1 MRYVWFLWLFVG
13 IARAGWA
20 QPDKQPLL
28 VGAFTLPSGELP
40 LNKSLYHFEDSTGA
54 LSIPKVIQR
63 REQGQFAPS
72 ISPTFRQD
80 FGYNTSVQWLYFEL
94 ESIQQ
99 ADLMLEIEYA
109 NIDQVELFEVS
120 RQQIRSVALTG
131 DRFRFSQRPYVNN
144 NYVFPLHIPAGEKAG
159 YYLRFSQP
167 NAILSFFIRLW
178 PRNVFS
184 HVDRDEYFIW
194 GIYIG
199 IICIVLVVTLVMLL
213 ATRDRVYLW
222 YALYLHFMTM
232 HLFSDAGLAFQYLWP
247 DTPQI
252 NAYSPVYLYVWAA
265 MVAQITFMQFF
276 VHQTAKNSRVFRW
289 INLFKFVVLGA
300 LTTVIGIQAAE
311 LDGRET
317 YLYNLVASATRYFV
331 ILLLL
336 LTAISLYESVRRSAQ
351 QQGEKIIRYY
361 VYALIVQSTGFSV
374 VAFINFSQN
383 QGWVL
388 PFDVETYV
396 VMGIT
401 VFLDIVFFSYGLAYR
416 YRAFRQT
423 NRALELTLLEAQ
435 QESQQRVINALE
447 DERRRLAQ
455 DLHDDVGA
463 TLATAKGYLSVLSR
477 DSTSTALLHS
487 QALLDR
493 AAHELRTLSHQL
505 MPRQFDQIGLARAI
519 EQTIQNLVG
528 DRTQIEF
535 VSVGQVKR
543 LDAQSEML
551 VFSMATDLLR
561 QVQQRPDATEATVQ
575 LIYHPDRL
583 NLTVEDNGLNV
594 PDDVAESS
602 WRSLHTKAAYLNA
615 DLLIDA
621 NEQGH
626 SVMLSIPFSGSRY
639 GS

>member
-1 MRYVWFLWLFVG
+1 MRYVWFLWLFLG
-13 IARAGWA
+13 IARAGWS
-20 QPDKQPLL
+20 QSDQQPLL
-28 VGAFTLPSGELP
+28 VGASTLPSGELP
-40 LNKSLYHFEDSTGA
+40 LRNALYRLEDSTGK
-54 LSIPKVIQR
+54 LTIREVIHR
-63 REQGQFAPS
+63 RGQSQFTPS
-72 ISPTFRQD
+72 VSPTFRQD

-94 ESIQQ
+94 ESVQQ

-109 NIDQVELFEVS
+109 NIDQVELFEV
-120 RQQIRSVALTG
+120 RNQRVRSVALTG
-131 DRFRFSQRPYVNN
+131 DRFRFSRRPYVNN
-144 NYVFPLHIPAGEKAG
+144 NYVFPLRIPAGGKAG
-159 YYLRFSQP
+159 YYLRFDRP

-184 HVDRDEYFIW
+184 HIDRDEYFIW

-199 IICIVLVVTLVMLL
+199 VICIVLVVTLVMLL
-213 ATRDRVYLW
+213 ATRDRIYLW

-232 HLFSDAGLAFQYLWP
+232 HLFSDAGLGFQYLWP

-276 VHQTAKNSRVFRW
+276 IHQTAKNSRVFRW
-289 INLFKFVVLGA
+289 INLFKFVVIGTL
-300 LTTVIGIQAAE
+300 LLVVGIQAIE

-317 YLYNLVASATRYFV
+317 YLYNLISSATRYFV
-331 ILLLL
+331 IILLL

-351 QQGEKIIRYY
+351 QQGDKIIRYY
-361 VYALIVQSTGFSV
+361 VYALIIQFTGFLI
-374 VAFINFSQN
+374 VAFINFCQN
-383 QGWVL
+383 QGWAL
-388 PFDVETYV
+388 PFDIETYV
-396 VMGIT
+396 IMGIT

-416 YRAFRQT
+416 YNSFRQT
-423 NRALELTLLEAQ
+423 NRALELNLLEAR
-435 QESQQRVINALE
+435 QESQRRVIDVLE

-463 TLATAKGYLSVLSR
+463 TLATAKGYLSMLSR
-477 DSTSTALLHS
+477 DSASTPLLHS
-487 QALLDR
+487 QALLDH

-505 MPRQFDQIGLARAI
+505 MPRHFEQIGLAKAI
-519 EQTIQNLVG
+519 EQTIRNVAG
-528 DRTQIEF
+528 DHTQVEF
-535 VSVGQVKR
+535 VSVGEIKR

-561 QVQQRPDATEATVQ
+561 RVQQRPDATEATVQ

-583 NLTVEDNGLNV
+583 NLTVEDNGLNTN
-594 PDDVAESS
+594 DEDTATS
-602 WRSLHTKAAYLNA
+602 WRSIHTKAEYLNA

-626 SVMLSIPFSGSRY
+626 SVMVSIPLSTP
-639 GS
+639 

>member
-1 MRYVWFLWLFVG
+1 MKYVWFLWLFLG

-20 QPDKQPLL
+20 QPGQQPLL
-28 VGAFTLPSGELP
+28 VGASRLPSGEL
-40 LNKSLYHFEDSTGA
+40 SLRDALYRLEDSTGK
-54 LSIPKVIQR
+54 LTIREVIRR
-63 REQGQFAPS
+63 REQGQFTPS
-72 ISPTFRQD
+72 VSPTFRQD
-80 FGYNTSVQWLYFEL
+80 FGYNTSVQWLYVEL
-94 ESIQQ
+94 ESVQK

-109 NIDQVELFEVS
+109 NIDQVELFEV
-120 RQQIRSVALTG
+120 RNQRVRSVALTG

-144 NYVFPLHIPAGEKAG
+144 NYVFPLRIPAGEKAG
-159 YYLRFSQP
+159 YYLRFDRP

-178 PRNVFS
+178 PRTVFS
-184 HVDRDEYFIW
+184 HIDRDEYFIW

-199 IICIVLVVTLVMLL
+199 VICIVLVVTLVMLL
-213 ATRDRVYLW
+213 ATRDRIYLW

-252 NAYSPVYLYVWAA
+252 NAYSPVYLYVWLA
-265 MVAQITFMQFF
+265 MVAQITFLQFF
-276 VHQTAKNSRVFRW
+276 IHQTAHNSRVFRW
-289 INLFKFVVLGA
+289 INWFKLVVIGTL
-300 LTTVIGIQAAE
+300 LLVVGIQAIE

-317 YLYNLVASATRYFV
+317 YLYKLVASATRYFV
-331 ILLLL
+331 ILILL
-336 LTAISLYESVRRSAQ
+336 LTGISLYESVRRSARKQGQ
-351 QQGEKIIRYY
+351 QVVRYY
-361 VYALIVQSTGFSV
+361 VYALIVQSTGFSI
-374 VAFINFSQN
+374 VAFINFCQN
-383 QGWVL
+383 QGWAL

-396 VMGIT
+396 VMGVT

-423 NRALELTLLEAQ
+423 NRALELNLLEAR
-435 QESQQRVINALE
+435 QESQRRVINALE

-463 TLATAKGYLSVLSR
+463 TLSTAKGYLSLLSR
-477 DSTSTALLHS
+477 NEKSPQMLHS

-493 AAHELRTLSHQL
+493 AAHELRTISHQL
-505 MPRQFDQIGLARAI
+505 MPRHFEQIGLTKAI
-519 EQTIQNLVG
+519 EQTIRNVVG
-528 DRTQIEF
+528 EHTQVEF
-535 VSVGQVKR
+535 VSVGQVKP

-583 NLTVEDNGLNV
+583 NLTVEDNGLNA
-594 PDDVAESS
+594 DEGGTASS
-602 WRSLHTKAAYLNA
+602 WRSLRTKAAYLNA

-626 SVMLSIPFSGSRY
+626 SVMVSIPLATP
-639 GS
+639 